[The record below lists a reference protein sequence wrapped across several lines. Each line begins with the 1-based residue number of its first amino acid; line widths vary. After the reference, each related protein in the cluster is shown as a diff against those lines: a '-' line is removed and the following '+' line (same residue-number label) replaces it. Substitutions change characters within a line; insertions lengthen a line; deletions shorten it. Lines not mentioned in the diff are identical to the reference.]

1 MSEPSRI
8 ALIAIRAAPA
18 RSVADYHALIIGST
32 VEGGKENWRY
42 ICYRLASL
50 RAMLADVSERGE
62 GIDPFSEDIAK
73 KYRGFWLV
81 PEDAHPL
88 PSIPKGGALSAA
100 ETSEF
105 NTATGSALPP
115 AAGYVSLVFRD
126 IVEVRHYR
134 AGASPFEPPASK
146 DVPRE
151 QHDCLA
157 RLDTCRAIDL
167 ANDAKANP
175 IPPNDVPEA
184 GNPELM
190 RRKVGSMIEV
200 MAAKTDGANPP
211 RGKIAGF
218 RALLDVRLILNGHTT
233 APTTRPE
240 RGDTRG
246 RFVFL
251 AKQKNNESLWK
262 VAPATKGVVPDHGAK
277 FDGIW
282 IGLSNGVNS
291 HGETSWSLTSWSN
304 KTLVDLVNLDQN
316 DRYPERHVVP
326 AKRDQ
331 FDIINFVPLLSQ
343 LKLPMSNLSVKRQLG
358 FRPVAFDADPAL
370 HDISHYPRLALRFE
384 LRVLSYGTEFSPAI
398 EGILPVAAKVS
409 PAADVYFAQEQR
421 RGDIGLAIDP
431 EAPVRW
437 IGTARVDS
445 FDGGNSIARVVLD
458 GANKLVEQLHLAL
471 RAVRDGG
478 PMSLLPSAL
487 ISTLVDKVP
496 DVTPDRSIPWH
507 AVGILVDSV
516 AHERDASYTGTI
528 SIHSASDTRFE
539 FASFE
544 LRAIDDMWP
553 AALPKYEDPNKR
565 LQVKFDG
572 ELHRLQTEDRGF
584 SSFKFVVAAP
594 RVIAGDTGSDSNPM
608 TYPALQAAVSAFDNP
623 DDIPLGTRFELNA
636 ASLKSGSPR
645 AISIGALRL
654 VLDDKSH
661 NDLIQDA
668 AGFVLIRRYM
678 PREEASLDGML
689 DAGIDAI
696 ISLPVARA
704 EPADQDDPPSA
715 LRVTARDR
723 RAKPL
728 NPQVPDY
735 YAPLL
740 IPLPLKPRAAITATP
755 AGAAAAPSGDTKY
768 LTLTAAETATRHRD
782 HTVTLSLRSVSTKS
796 DPGLQDNPPGSF
808 DEPSQVLVL
817 DPRPFRVAAVE
828 YQPLTAAATAE
839 SNQIAVWN
847 AAGEGGLSWRIR
859 DDGETVRMVLPPQ
872 VIGEAM
878 EKNRSGRPGKPADIE
893 PFRPA
898 AARFGSL
905 TEVHLDPTFAVTRF
919 REPGWN
925 LRRILGQATQRSPGA
940 RLRGLRAEFLYGMLT
955 RVRTP
960 DVWYTEIAG
969 AMGDPAL
976 PLFDVFDNSRPH
988 LKRHAGLIEGVLTAE
1003 GSRIAV
1009 DKLWKD
1015 RPDDDPV
1022 LEEGVSFELR
1032 LRELDKDKKPLSG
1045 PATALRWPVAGDV
1058 PGEGDTGGLVKAD
1071 ILKNTFLRSDDDRN
1085 SFAGGL
1091 AWAFESANILMSVYG
1106 NPRSDGGRIRG
1117 VHLSAYGGYAAQ
1129 RALFDSRRTIIETET
1144 TQGRVQR
1151 YRLERIGRI
1160 SCLWNRAK
1168 HVIVYERTVVP
1179 PAQFYNEEPIGLRQ
1193 DEHVGRPVLRKVE
1206 EYVEILQPIRRYP
1219 EDGHS
1224 VALCAFV
1231 VGAEF
1236 KSKKIRVDSDWGN
1249 DVRREGWRVPLW
1261 NKAFLGLP
1269 AAPPGQPRNP
1279 DSPANLYPKPQ
1290 INVTVMSESGVEKP
1304 REIASPEKLYFYTSV
1319 VPGEG
1324 EDTDA
1329 WQSVRHVDFCDSP
1342 KLVVGALQPQSIDL
1356 TDAPLPPEPE
1366 YIPGYEPFTIDLVE
1380 TEDAV
1385 ALTHGRVAGGP
1396 NAILRNV
1403 TIARAAPGPSGD
1415 GKSGSN
1421 AARTKA
1427 LGEGLAL
1434 TAANVRNE
1442 LDRAVGRVL
1451 GALEKADR
1459 ATKGDAIKQQL
1470 QPLIDKAFA
1479 DLDITAL
1486 NGTIGKVSDI
1496 FQGVGQ
1502 IDVTKACAG
1511 LEASVR
1517 AQIDG
1522 QIGRFRI
1529 VAEDLLISAAAEIEN
1544 RVKAAR
1550 QAVASEIARF
1560 DRIAVLA
1567 ETMLHALPDQLGK
1580 LPADQAARLKRDL
1593 STAINE
1599 VKEKILKELETAQKR
1614 VQDVEQLIE
1623 NLSLDVTTE
1632 IKTLRGQVKSNA
1644 KDLSGTIAGDAAS
1657 VTDKVN
1663 AIANDVVARLKTF
1676 DGDLKSIGDQVQ
1688 IKDARARA
1696 AIDTMVTDLRRMRGQ
1711 IDKAAG
1717 SDLPTA
1723 ARRILAAAGN
1733 ALDAAVEFVS
1743 DAAAKAADPVQGA
1756 NILIGAL
1763 RADLKMASDACEALQ
1778 QAVNTRIDLASTAA
1792 NTALDKVVGA
1802 LDALLDPVEA
1812 QARKLTDELESDR
1825 KSLLAALKAAESAMD
1840 AAFNVALQGLDATL
1854 VAAKQEIDVF
1864 KDDVTQKLKAALQAF
1879 ETKARDTLAKIR
1891 ADLKPTLDALEL
1903 AANEIAKELIR
1914 ETERVKA
1921 ELTTKVD
1928 SAATAVSI
1936 PAQDLINQLRATC
1949 DKLEGFAREIAENA
1963 QKVGDWIKRSLDL
1976 DKYKQDLKNEIDG
1989 LIQQG
1994 ADTVDKLKS
2003 EIADKAHELTRD
2015 VENRARQLVGAVQ
2028 ESVRDV
2034 TGASLEEIGS
2044 RAEGIY
2050 QKGDNALCAL
2060 RALGDPPKTDH
2071 MGFNR
2076 PEVAYVLGEAK
2087 KLGVDM
2093 TPALALVNRASDQIA
2108 AVEQAGKAV
2117 GELLDSFGARM
2128 PTSELADRILP
2139 QKLRQLSV
2147 ADLLP
2152 DMAGI
2157 DFRGLLQ
2164 RVGFP
2169 DLDDSEA
2176 LKFRHGFDQAT
2187 MTAWMEADI
2196 DVPFAEAV
2204 PIMEFGPVK
2213 IIVDTARFT
2222 SKARLAAGRDGTQK
2236 SMKGQI
2242 FGDWHVDCIGQSI
2255 LTFRQTGLY
2264 FDETGHIDFKVQ
2276 PDRVELAEILQFLSD
2291 LVEASGQTGEFTV
2304 APFMR
2309 GMIPAGVAAT
2319 LDLDLPDIQSG
2330 AFGISDLSIHIL
2342 FGIAAIPEFE
2352 IFGELSVGSRLAP
2365 FSINVWIL
2373 NGGGYLTQRLSFLPA
2388 ARPRPVLTYVLD
2400 IAIVAGVGLGFSFGI
2415 VSGGVYLQVGC
2426 GIALTWTTGAGGN
2439 TTTVRVFILA
2449 RGNVDVA
2456 GIITVGI
2463 ALLLEI
2469 SYDGANMI
2477 GAGELTL
2484 RIKISV
2490 FYTLNV
2496 NQRVEYAFAGE
2507 SKKGAGSQADA
2518 YC

>member
-1 MSEPSRI
+1 MADQSRV
-8 ALIAIRAAPA
+8 ALIALRGAPA
-18 RSVADYHALIIGST
+18 RSVAEYHALIIGTT
-32 VEGGKENWRY
+32 VEGGKESWRY
-42 ICYRLASL
+42 ICYTLASL
-50 RAMLADVSERGE
+50 RAMLADVRERGK
-62 GIDPFSEDIAK
+62 GIDPFSDDAAK
-73 KYRGFWLV
+73 NYRGFWLV
-81 PEDAHPL
+81 PADVHPL
-88 PSIPKGGALSAA
+88 PSFPKSGALSAGETA
-100 ETSEF
+100 EFKTAGGSE
-105 NTATGSALPP
+105 LPP
-115 AAGYVSLVFRD
+115 VAGDQVSLVFRD

-134 AGASPFEPPASK
+134 AGASPFEAPAKEIPP
-146 DVPRE
+146 E

-157 RLDTCRAIDL
+157 RLDTCRAVDL
-167 ANDAKANP
+167 DKKAMALP
-175 IPPNDVPEA
+175 IPPDDVPGPA
-184 GNPELM
+184 SPELT
-190 RRKVGSMIEV
+190 RRRVGSMIQLT
-200 MAAKTDGANPP
+200 AFKTDGADPP
-211 RGKIAGF
+211 RGKITGF
-218 RALLDVRLILNGHTT
+218 RALLDVRLILNGHRN
-233 APTTRPE
+233 APAARPE

-251 AKQKNNESLWK
+251 ATRKNSRSLWK
-262 VAPATKGVVPDHGAK
+262 IDTATKNPVPDHGAL
-277 FDGIW
+277 FDRIW
-282 IGLSNGVNS
+282 MGLSDSVKS
-291 HGETSWSLTSWSN
+291 SGETSWGLDSWQD
-304 KTLVDLVNLDQN
+304 KTLVDLAGLDKA
-316 DRYPERHVVP
+316 DGYPTLYASP
-326 AKRDQ
+326 ADPKQ
-331 FDIINFVPLLSQ
+331 YDIVNFVPLLSQ
-343 LKLPMSNLSVKRQLG
+343 LNLPMSRLSVQRQLG
-358 FRPVAFDADPAL
+358 FRPVAFDTSPQDHEAAK
-370 HDISHYPRLALRFE
+370 YPRLALRFE
-384 LRVLSYGTEFSPAI
+384 LRVLSYGTELSPAI
-398 EGILPVAAKVS
+398 EGILPAA
-409 PAADVYFAQEQR
+409 ARINETFDVFLAQEQR
-421 RGDIGLAIDP
+421 RGDIGIAIDP
-431 EAPVRW
+431 EAAVRW

-445 FDGGNSIARVVLD
+445 VEKAGSIAGFVLD
-458 GANKLVEQLHLAL
+458 SANALVERLHLAL

-478 PMSLLPSAL
+478 PMSLLPVADT
-487 ISTLVDKVP
+487 STLI
-496 DVTPDRSIPWH
+496 DVTSSKDARPIAWH

-516 AHERDASYTGTI
+516 AHERDAPYAGAN
-528 SIHSASDTRFE
+528 SIHSISDTRFS

-544 LRAIDDMWP
+544 PRAVDDMWP
-553 AALPKYEDPNKR
+553 AALQKYSDPNNR
-565 LQVKFDG
+565 LQVKVDG
-572 ELHRLQTEDRGF
+572 ELRRLQTEDRLF
-584 SSFKFVVAAP
+584 ASFNFVIGAP
-594 RVIAGDTGSDSNPM
+594 RYVAGDTPGDSNPM
-608 TYPALQAAVSAFDNP
+608 VYPALQAAVSVFDDS

-636 ASLKSGSPR
+636 VGLKSTSR
-645 AISIGALRL
+645 AVSIGALRL
-654 VLDDKSH
+654 VLDAKSH
-661 NDLIQDA
+661 GDLILDA
-668 AGFVLIRRYM
+668 AGLVLIRRYM
-678 PREEASLDGML
+678 PEEEVALDGML
-689 DAGIDAI
+689 DAGIDAVI
-696 ISLPVARA
+696 NLPVEKV

-715 LRVTARDR
+715 QRVTARDR

-740 IPLPLKPRAAITATP
+740 IPLPGKPKAVAIPP
-755 AGAAAAPSGDTKY
+755 AGTASATGGTTKY
-768 LTLTAAETATRHRD
+768 LTLTATETATRHRD
-782 HTVTLSLRSVSTKS
+782 HTVALSLRSVSTEPDAS
-796 DPGLQDNPPGSF
+796 LRDSPPVA
-808 DEPSQVLVL
+808 PSPPTQVLVL

-828 YQPLTAAATAE
+828 YSPLTAAATSE

-893 PFRPA
+893 PFKPA

-905 TEVHLDPTFAVTRF
+905 TEVHLDPTFAETRF

-976 PLFDVFDNSRPH
+976 PLFDVFDNSKPH
-988 LKRHAGLIEGVLTAE
+988 LKRHAGLIEGVLTTE

-1329 WQSVRHVDFCDSP
+1329 WQSVRHVDFCDAP
-1342 KLVVGALQPQSIDL
+1342 TLVVGALQPQSIDL

-1396 NAILRNV
+1396 NAVLRNV
-1403 TIARAAPGPSGD
+1403 TIARAAPAPSGD
-1415 GKSGSN
+1415 GKSGSS

-1486 NGTIGKVSDI
+1486 NETIGKVSDI

-1560 DRIAVLA
+1560 EHIAVLA
-1567 ETMLHALPDQLGK
+1567 DTMLHALPDQLGK

-1599 VKEKILKELETAQKR
+1599 VKEKILKELEAAQKR

-1623 NLSLDVTTE
+1623 NLRLDVTTE
-1632 IKTLRGQVKSNA
+1632 VKTLRGQINANA

-1663 AIANDVVARLKTF
+1663 AVANAVVARLKTF
-1676 DGDLKSIGDQVQ
+1676 DGDLKNIGDQVQ

-1778 QAVNTRIDLASTAA
+1778 QAVKTRLELASTAA
-1792 NTALDKVVGA
+1792 DAALGKVVGA
-1802 LDALLDPVEA
+1802 LNALLDPVEE
-1812 QARKLTDELESDR
+1812 QAKKLTDELESDR
-1825 KSLLAALKAAESAMD
+1825 KALLDALKAAESAMD
-1840 AAFNVALQGLDATL
+1840 AAFKVALQGLDATL
-1854 VAAKQEIDVF
+1854 VAAKQEIDAF

-1879 ETKARDTLAKIR
+1879 ETKARDTLAKVR
-1891 ADLKPTLDALEL
+1891 ADLNPTLDALEL

-1921 ELTTKVD
+1921 ELIAKLD

-1936 PAQDLINQLRATC
+1936 PAQDLINKLRATC

-2204 PIMEFGPVK
+2204 PLMEFGPVK

-2242 FGDWHVDCIGQSI
+2242 FGDWHVVCIGQSI
-2255 LTFRQTGLY
+2255 LTFHQTGLY

-2291 LVEASGQTGEFTV
+2291 LVEASGQTGDFTV

>member
-1 MSEPSRI
+1 MSDQSRV
-8 ALIAIRAAPA
+8 ALIATRGGPARRAAE
-18 RSVADYHALIIGST
+18 YHAVIIGT
-32 VEGGKENWRY
+32 TFEGGKENWRY

-50 RAMLADVSERGE
+50 RTMLADVRERGE
-62 GIDPFSEDIAK
+62 RIDPFSDDTAK
-73 KYRGFWLV
+73 SYRGFWLA
-81 PEDAHPL
+81 PGDAHPL
-88 PSIPKGGALSAA
+88 PSIPTGGALSAGEAA
-100 ETSEF
+100 EF
-105 NTATGSALPP
+105 KTASGSDLPP
-115 AAGYVSLVFRD
+115 ITASQVSLVFRD

-134 AGASPFEPPASK
+134 AGASPFEPPAK
-146 DVPRE
+146 DVPPA

-157 RLDTCRAIDL
+157 RLDTCRAVDGDK
-167 ANDAKANP
+167 DAKPVP
-175 IPPNDVPEA
+175 IRPDVVPA
-184 GNPELM
+184 PASPELM
-190 RRKVGSMIEV
+190 RRKAGSMIQLT
-200 MAAKTDGANPP
+200 AFKTDGPNPP
-211 RGKIAGF
+211 RGKINGF
-218 RALLDVRLILNGHTT
+218 RALLDVRLILNGHER
-233 APTTRPE
+233 APAARPE

-251 AKQKNNESLWK
+251 ATQKTGSRSLWK
-262 VAPATKGVVPDHGAK
+262 IDTANHDAIPDHGAL
-277 FDGIW
+277 FDRIW
-282 IGLSNGVNS
+282 MGLSDNVKPS
-291 HGETSWSLTSWSN
+291 GETVWSLSYWQD
-304 KTLVDLVNLDQN
+304 KTLVDLAGLDKA
-316 DRYPERHVVP
+316 DRYPARYVSP
-326 AKRDQ
+326 ANSNAY
-331 FDIINFVPLLSQ
+331 DIVNFVPLLSQ
-343 LKLPMSNLSVKRQLG
+343 LKLPMSNLSVQRQLG
-358 FRPVAFDADPAL
+358 FRSVAFDNKDKEDYL
-370 HDISHYPRLALRFE
+370 HYPRLALRFE
-384 LRVLSYGTEFSPAI
+384 LLVLSYGTELSPAI
-398 EGILPVAAKVS
+398 DGILPADAKIS
-409 PAADVYFAQEQR
+409 QAFNVYFAQEQR
-421 RGDIGLAIDP
+421 RGDIGMAIDP

-437 IGTARVDS
+437 IGSARVDS
-445 FDGGNSIARVVLD
+445 LEDGTTAGSIARVVLD
-458 GANKLVEQLHLAL
+458 GANALVERLHLAL

-478 PMSLLPSAL
+478 PMSLLPVAD
-487 ISTLVDKVP
+487 ISTLVD
-496 DVTPDRSIPWH
+496 VTSPANARPIAWH

-516 AHERDASYTGTI
+516 AHERDAAYAGTD
-528 SIHSASDTRFE
+528 SIHSARDTRFN

-544 LRAIDDMWP
+544 PRAVDDMWP
-553 AALPKYEDPNKR
+553 AALTKYADPNKR

-572 ELHRLQTEDRGF
+572 ELRRLQTEDRKF
-584 SSFKFVVAAP
+584 ASFNFVIGAP
-594 RVIAGDTGSDSNPM
+594 RYVAGDTPSDSNPM
-608 TYPALQAAVSAFDNP
+608 AFPALQAAVSVFDDP

-636 ASLKSGSPR
+636 VGLKTPARR
-645 AISIGALRL
+645 AVSIGALRL
-654 VLDDKSH
+654 VFDDKSH
-661 NDLIQDA
+661 GDLIQDA

-678 PREEASLDGML
+678 PQEEAKLEGML

-696 ISLPVARA
+696 ISLPVEKA

-715 LRVTARDR
+715 QRITARDR

-728 NPQVPDY
+728 NPQIPDY

-740 IPLPLKPRAAITATP
+740 IPLPAKPKAATP
-755 AGAAAAPSGDTKY
+755 ATSGGPAAAGAVSY

-782 HTVTLSLRSVSTKS
+782 HTVALSLRSVSTKS
-796 DPGLQDNPPGSF
+796 DAGPQDNAPVAPS
-808 DEPSQVLVL
+808 EPTQVLVL

-828 YQPLTAAATAE
+828 YSPLTAAATSE

-893 PFRPA
+893 PFKPA

-940 RLRGLRAEFLYGMLT
+940 RLRGMRTEFLYGMLT
-955 RVRTP
+955 RIRTP
-960 DVWYTEIAG
+960 DVWYSEIAG

-976 PLFDVFDNSRPH
+976 PLFDVFDNSKRH
-988 LKRHAGLIEGVLTAE
+988 LKRHAELIEGVLTTE
-1003 GSRIAV
+1003 RSRIAV
-1009 DKLWKD
+1009 DKLWKS

-1032 LRELDKDKKPLSG
+1032 LRDLDNKGKVLLG
-1045 PATALRWPVAGDV
+1045 PATALRWPVQGDV
-1058 PGEGDTGGLVKAD
+1058 PVAGDTGGLIKAD
-1071 ILKNTFLRSDDDRN
+1071 VLKKTFLRSDDDRR

-1106 NPRSDGGRIRG
+1106 NPRADGGRIRG
-1117 VHLSAYGGYAAQ
+1117 VHLSAYGGYASQ

-1224 VALCAFV
+1224 VCACGFL

-1269 AAPPGQPRNP
+1269 NAPAGQPRNP

-1290 INVTVMSESGVEKP
+1290 INVIVMNESGVERP

-1329 WQSVRHVDFCDSP
+1329 WQSVRHVDFSDSP
-1342 KLVVGALQPQSIDL
+1342 TLVVGTLAPQSADL

-1403 TIARAAPGPSGD
+1403 TIARAGPAASGD
-1415 GKSGSN
+1415 SKSGSN

-1459 ATKGDAIKQQL
+1459 ATTGAAIQQQI

-1479 DLDITAL
+1479 DLDISAL
-1486 NGTIGKVSDI
+1486 KGKIGDVAKVLE
-1496 FQGVGQ
+1496 GVGQ
-1502 IDVTKACAG
+1502 IDVSKACAG

-1529 VAEDLLISAAAEIEN
+1529 VAQDLVTSAAGEIEK
-1544 RVKAAR
+1544 RVMAAGR
-1550 QAVASEIARF
+1550 AVDSEIARF
-1560 DRIAVLA
+1560 ERIEALA
-1567 ETMLHALPDQLGK
+1567 GAMVERVPALGHLPDEE
-1580 LPADQAARLKRDL
+1580 AARLKRYL
-1593 STAINE
+1593 TATVADIRDN
-1599 VKEKILKELETAQKR
+1599 ILKELATAQKR
-1614 VQDVEQLIE
+1614 VQDVEASIE
-1623 NLSLDVTTE
+1623 NLRLDVAAE
-1632 IKTLRGQVKSNA
+1632 IRALRSQIKANA
-1644 KDLSGTIAGDAAS
+1644 KDVSTTIAGDAAA
-1657 VTDKVN
+1657 VTGKVN
-1663 AIANDVVARLKTF
+1663 TVANDVIARLDKFNT
-1676 DGDLKSIGDQVQ
+1676 DLQGIGDGKL
-1688 IKDARARA
+1688 IAEAKAT
-1696 AIDTMVTDLRRMRGQ
+1696 IDTTAADLAHLRGQ
-1711 IDKAAG
+1711 IGEVAA
-1717 SDLPTA
+1717 SDLPPA

-1733 ALDAAVEFVS
+1733 ALDIAIEFARRAAA
-1743 DAAAKAADPVQGA
+1743 DAAAGA
-1756 NILIGAL
+1756 NILIGTL
-1763 RADLKMASDACEALQ
+1763 RADLAKARAAFETLQ
-1778 QAVNTRIDLASTAA
+1778 QAVNTRIGLASTTT
-1792 NTALDKVVGA
+1792 NSALDKLVGA
-1802 LDALLDPVEA
+1802 LNALLDPVEQ
-1812 QARKLTDELESDR
+1812 QADNLTKALESVR
-1825 KSLLAALKAAESAMD
+1825 SQLLTELKAAESAMV
-1840 AAFNVALQGLDATL
+1840 AAFQVALQGLDATL
-1854 VAAKQEIDVF
+1854 VAAKQQIDAFASEV
-1864 KDDVTQKLKAALQAF
+1864 KQPLKTALDAF
-1879 ETKARDTLAKIR
+1879 AKKAQDTLDKIK
-1891 ADLKPTLDALEL
+1891 ADLQPALDALKD
-1903 AANEIAKELIR
+1903 AAKSFETQLIS
-1914 ETERVKA
+1914 ETERVKGG
-1921 ELTTKVD
+1921 LISD
-1928 SAATAVSI
+1928 IDRAATAVSV
-1936 PAQDLINQLRATC
+1936 PAQDLITQLRATC
-1949 DKLEGFAREIAENA
+1949 DKLEGFAKEIAEDA
-1963 QKVGDWIKRSLDL
+1963 KKAGDWIKRSLDL
-1976 DKYKQDLKNEIDG
+1976 DKYKQDLKKEIDG
-1989 LIQQG
+1989 IIQQG
-1994 ADTVDKLKS
+1994 ADTVDQLKAR
-2003 EIADKAHELTRD
+2003 IADKAHELTRD
-2015 VENRARQLVGAVQ
+2015 AENRARQLVGAVQ

-2034 TGASLEEIGS
+2034 TGASLDEIGT

-2050 QKGDNALCAL
+2050 QKGDNALRAL

-2087 KLGVDM
+2087 KLGIDM

-2196 DVPFAEAV
+2196 DVPFTEAV

-2291 LVEASGQTGEFTV
+2291 LVEASGQTGDFTV